1 MEVWNVTSKHKRP
14 HIPFVSTPKN
24 SQTSETVTESRP
36 VILGP
41 RGQGRDCFQ
50 SAGAQHRV
58 TEAFHTFTKGVV
70 TKHTQ
75 LPKLIKLCVSHSV
88 VSDSLCP
95 HGLQPAR
102 LLCSWDSP
110 GKNTGV
116 GCHFLLQ
123 EIFPTQGSNP
133 FSCIFCLGRH
143 IPYQAIPSSL
153 RSHLRI
159 EVYNQTKRRNLE
171 AL

>member
-1 MEVWNVTSKHKRP
+1 MGYYSAITISGTFRCAATWMNHKTWKVKVKVVKYKRP

-36 VILGP
+36 VVLGP

-88 VSDSLCP
+88 VSDSLRP
-95 HGLQPAR
+95 HGLYSCWNSLGQ
-102 LLCSWDSP
+102 
-110 GKNTGV
+110 NTGV
-116 GCHFLLQ
+116 GSLSLLQ
-123 EIFPTQGSNP
+123 GISPTQGLNQVS
-133 FSCIFCLGRH
+133 H
-143 IPYQAIPSSL
+143 IAGGFFTS
-153 RSHLRI
+153 
-159 EVYNQTKRRNLE
+159 
-171 AL
+171 

>member
-1 MEVWNVTSKHKRP
+1 MGYYSAITISGTFRCAATWMNHKTWKVKVKVVKHKRP

-123 EIFPTQGSNP
+123 GIFPTQGLN
-133 FSCIFCLGRH
+133 SCLLHCRQIL
-143 IPYQAIPSSL
+143 
-153 RSHLRI
+153 SH
-159 EVYNQTKRRNLE
+159 
-171 AL
+171 